1 MMVMKKNPP
10 KSKRIKVMDRINEK
24 PTEMFII
31 CKKIV

>member
-10 KSKRIKVMDRINEK
+10 KRKRIKVMDRILQK